1 MGIAFSDYVS
11 EYRMNMAKIL
21 LETTDLKIAE
31 IGTRLQY
38 KNNSAFIRSFRK
50 VHGITPGQ
58 YREYAEKGG
67 FPANGA
73 TEGGEER

>member
-1 MGIAFSDYVS
+1 
-11 EYRMNMAKIL
+11 MAKIL

-31 IGTRLQY
+31 IGAKLQY

-58 YREYAEKGG
+58 YREHADKGG
-67 FPANGA
+67 GSTTDDA
-73 TEGGEER
+73 EGGEEP